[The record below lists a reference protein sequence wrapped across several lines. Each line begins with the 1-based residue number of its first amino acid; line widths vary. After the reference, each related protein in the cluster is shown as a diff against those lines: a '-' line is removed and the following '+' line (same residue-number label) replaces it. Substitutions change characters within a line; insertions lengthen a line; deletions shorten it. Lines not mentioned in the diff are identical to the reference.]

1 VTAISDAAMR
11 RFESWADYN
20 SAVSAEFRYDPR
32 REPWPVEYENA
43 GTGIDN
49 DRWARPELVRILFL
63 PHGFALDG
71 SRDGALGNLV
81 ACGMAWEPPVT
92 LLGERLPFRIAK
104 HLITERPGTLT
115 RAIEVLRNA
124 AGGAGQR

>member
-1 VTAISDAAMR
+1 MTAIIDAAMR

-20 SAVSAEFRYDPR
+20 SAVGEEFRCDPR

-49 DRWARPELVRILFL
+49 DRWPRPELVRILFL
-63 PHGFALDG
+63 PHGFALDS

-92 LLGERLPFRIAK
+92 LLAERLPFRVAK
-104 HLITERPGTLT
+104 SLITQRPGTLKG
-115 RAIEVLRNA
+115 AIEVLRDA
-124 AGGAGQR
+124 SDSGP

>member
-1 VTAISDAAMR
+1 MSAISDAEMR

-20 SAVSAEFRYDPR
+20 ASVDEQFRYDPQR
-32 REPWPVEYENA
+32 QPWPVEYENA

-71 SRDGALGNLV
+71 SRDGEVGNLV
-81 ACGMAWEPPVT
+81 ACGMAWEPLVT
-92 LLGERLPFRIAK
+92 LLAERLPFGIAK
-104 HLITERPGTLT
+104 SLIIQRPGTLK
-115 RAIEVLRNA
+115 RAIEVLRTSV
-124 AGGAGQR
+124 GGAGL